1 VLATLTAKSAE
12 REPSSEEFEKD
23 LLALPTGELVPM
35 FADLAEPAPQVVAQA
50 PAQIWD

>member
-1 VLATLTAKSAE
+1 MLAALTIMAAD
-12 REPSSEEFEKD
+12 REPSPEELEND

-35 FADLAEPAPQVVAQA
+35 FADIAEPAPQVVAQA